1 MKQNLISEFLFK
13 KIIPIKQGLYT
24 EVNLNPDATDTKY
37 DKKFKVLLNIE
48 YTFCLKIMNSI
59 IQKASK
65 LYEKQMTSG
74 KIVKF
79 CCDFKLL
86 EEKSREYKSK

>member
-1 MKQNLISEFLFK
+1 MDLK
-13 KIIPIKQGLYT
+13 KMIPIKQGLYT
-24 EVNLNPDATDTKY
+24 DVNLNPDATDTKS
-37 DKKFKVLLNIE
+37 DKKYKVLLNIE
-48 YTFCLKIMNSI
+48 YIFCLKIMNSI
-59 IQKASK
+59 IKKASK
-65 LYEKQMTSG
+65 LYEKQITSG

>member
-1 MKQNLISEFLFK
+1 M
-13 KIIPIKQGLYT
+13 IPIKQGLYT
-24 EVNLNPDATDTKY
+24 EVNLDPAANDTRADIEY
-37 DKKFKVLLNIE
+37 KVLLSIE

-65 LYEKQMTSG
+65 LYEKQMTTG
-74 KIVKF
+74 KVVKF

-86 EEKSREYKSK
+86 EEKCREYKSK